1 MHRILCLLLQAA
13 VAHQSAKPATPNA
26 ATAGESKPNSE
37 TAPRPSS
44 PIPGR
49 WTGKT
54 GTAVSLALLPRM
66 QGATAYTVRPVG
78 PAGRRMEGFT
88 VTGGNIVG
96 TAPAP
101 GKYVLMVFG
110 TIRGQQQ
117 FQMAF
122 FDVTP

>member
-1 MHRILCLLLQAA
+1 MLTKVHPQATLLTVHHPLGQPP
-13 VAHQSAKPATPNA
+13 QISRKQP
-26 ATAGESKPNSE
+26 
-37 TAPRPSS
+37 APRPSS